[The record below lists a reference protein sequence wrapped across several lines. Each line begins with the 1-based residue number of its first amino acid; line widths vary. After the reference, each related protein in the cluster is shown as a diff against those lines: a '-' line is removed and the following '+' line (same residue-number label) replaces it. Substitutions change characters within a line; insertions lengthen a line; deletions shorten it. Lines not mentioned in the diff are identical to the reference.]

1 MDSNNENIHSSSKD
15 EFISKLQNTIKEID
29 EEQKYWNE
37 KLKIERFK
45 EDNDKASKTLKRV
58 SQEWFSGKQKI
69 KWYIAKPEP
78 KKFHIY
84 EPLEVVPFTMLA
96 LYIWDMENLNIL
108 VLLMILIVSVVIFI
122 FIYKYQQYSIV
133 KIKIDRTKRKG
144 FTHEYRYAKMQF
156 IKYGQNVSL
165 EPFRIPENNKE
176 TYKKMSI
183 ELQKAITQETGWHFD
198 NEFEY
203 MGNKNFLQSMG
214 LWKSEY
220 DTLEKL
226 LKSNP
231 KNSRH
236 YDDIA

>member
-1 MDSNNENIHSSSKD
+1 MNSNKENAPSSQKD
-15 EFISKLQNTIKEID
+15 EDNSLETFTSKLQNTIKEID

-45 EDNDKASKTLKRV
+45 ENNDKASKTLTRV

-78 KKFHIY
+78 KMFHIY
-84 EPLEVVPFTMLA
+84 EPLKVIPFTIVA
-96 LYIWDMENLNIL
+96 FYIWYDQNLSIL
-108 VLLMILIVSVVIFI
+108 ILLMILIISIIVFI
-122 FIYKYQQYSIV
+122 AIYKYQQYSIV

-144 FTHEYRYAKMQF
+144 FIHEARYAKMQF

-203 MGNKNFLQSMG
+203 MDNKKFLQSMG

-220 DTLEKL
+220 DNLEKL
-226 LKSNP
+226 LKKS
-231 KNSRH
+231 S
-236 YDDIA
+236 